1 MRVWTHLDH
10 ENVVTLLGHTQE
22 LEGPGLVSI
31 WHPHG
36 SILNYLANNTAA
48 NREVLCADI
57 ALGLQY
63 LHEHEPRIIH
73 GDLKGANV
81 LIDSKGKASI
91 TDFGLSII
99 LDGAPTGHTSSN
111 FGGSL
116 RFLAPELLDESSRT
130 IHTDIYAYACTCIEI
145 LFDQQPY
152 HQISNQGH
160 LLRAIIENVPPYK
173 PPNEEVTFP
182 LFLRLLQC
190 CWQHDRSSR
199 PALSLII
206 DIIQRC
212 LYRTYWENLTV
223 HQGIVCALSV
233 QCAPS
238 FVT

>member
-1 MRVWTHLDH
+1 
-10 ENVVTLLGHTQE
+10 
-22 LEGPGLVSI
+22 
-31 WHPHG
+31 
-36 SILNYLANNTAA
+36 
-48 NREVLCADI
+48 
-57 ALGLQY
+57 
-63 LHEHEPRIIH
+63 
-73 GDLKGANV
+73 
-81 LIDSKGKASI
+81 
-91 TDFGLSII
+91 
-99 LDGAPTGHTSSN
+99 
-111 FGGSL
+111 
-116 RFLAPELLDESSRT
+116 
-130 IHTDIYAYACTCIEI
+130 

-199 PALSLII
+199 PPLNLII

-233 QCAPS
+233 QCAAS
-238 FVT
+238 FVTWIIWLQGKRLRLMALPENEREREATLSAVADDGLSIDVMYHSTSFCRFPIYQRYRWTWMNGNRLERVSSFVVSHI